1 MLLEKVKATSDA
13 KVLLEKIKPTSKEL
27 PEVCLL
33 QLSMDESSVNW
44 KVLEMLDDHLIE
56 KGLPKT
62 LSIDSC
68 NQHIFHGAIQTAV
81 QTSVWNLDKVMKAM
95 YWLLHESPARCEIY
109 VCEGG
114 DSTFPLRWVVL
125 GDLGETY
132 ARS

>member
-1 MLLEKVKATSDA
+1 MLLEKVKAISDA

-81 QTSVWNLDKVMKAM
+81 
-95 YWLLHESPARCEIY
+95 
-109 VCEGG
+109 
-114 DSTFPLRWVVL
+114 
-125 GDLGETY
+125 
-132 ARS
+132 